1 MRNHLTYC
9 SHVSL
14 IHAVNLITS
23 YIAIGVGLY
32 HIPL

>member
-1 MRNHLTYC
+1 MQSHSTRY